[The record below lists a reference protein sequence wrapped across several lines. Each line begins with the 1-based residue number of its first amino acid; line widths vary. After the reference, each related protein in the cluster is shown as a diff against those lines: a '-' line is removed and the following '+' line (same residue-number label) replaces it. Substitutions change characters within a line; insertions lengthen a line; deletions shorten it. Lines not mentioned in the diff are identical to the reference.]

1 MSNQNYRRQLEAI
14 CNNASVALF
23 IMDDRQHCTYMNPA
37 AIELTGYSFED
48 VQGRPL
54 HDVIHHTRPDG
65 SHYPLEDCPI
75 DRALPENNQEQGEDV
90 FVHRD
95 GHFYDVAFTASP
107 IREGDRTVGT
117 VIEVQDITERK
128 RREANQAFLSAVS
141 DKTALLSSEDEI
153 ISSVG
158 AALGEF
164 MNIESCFC
172 AHIDTA
178 RDTATVDYLWRVRDQ
193 QDVRGEHRISDFVD
207 EECRRAA
214 QAGETWVIEDTG
226 SDSRTDRKNYAAL
239 NIRAYIAVPFHTHGQ
254 WKYLLVVNSAMPREW
269 RRDEVELMQE
279 LAARLFPRLERA
291 RAEAKRHDS
300 EQRYRLIARATNDV
314 IWDWDLTSDRLEWNE
329 AVIDH
334 LGCTPQELGPSIE
347 GWYARI
353 HPDELDRVVGGIHAA
368 IEGGENSWRDEY
380 RFRKNDGSFAHFL
393 DRGYI
398 ARDRNGRAYRMIGAM
413 FDLSE
418 RKQAELERVRLHAL
432 VNNSSDF
439 IGIADAEGNHVFVN
453 PAGRKM
459 VGLEADAPVSGL
471 RAEEFY
477 PPDQRELVRNA
488 IMPALEKG
496 GRWTGDTYFQHFKTG
511 EPIPVSDTHFA
522 FVHPES
528 GELIGH
534 ATITR
539 DISERKRTEAALR
552 ENDRRKDE
560 FLAMLAHELRNPLA
574 AISNA
579 VELLQRKID
588 DTQLLEWTDILQRQ
602 SGKLGG
608 MVDDLLDV
616 SRVTRGMVSLKR
628 ERVDLL
634 QIVSSARE
642 SVQGLLDEKA
652 HRLTTSLPDKSVE
665 VDGDPVRLEQIAV
678 NLLTNAAKY
687 TDTGGRINISLR
699 CDQGRAELR
708 VRDNGIGLGPKTLAR
723 VFDLF
728 GQAERGLARSEGGLG
743 IGLTIVKRL
752 VELHGGSIVAQS
764 AGLGA
769 GAEFIVSLPLA
780 EAATAQNPA
789 IAEVTPIHTRESSK
803 RVLIVEDS
811 PDIAETLALLIEAAG
826 HDVSVAQDGPS
837 ALLAAETFDPDIVLL
852 DIGLPGMDGYEVA
865 RRLRRLPATRQAVLA
880 ALTGYGQARDR
891 ERTEAAGF
899 DAHFVK
905 PVDLNALET
914 FIRQAREIE
923 RDSAAS

>member
-23 IMDDRQHCTYMNPA
+23 IMDDRQHCTYMNAA
-37 AIELTGYSFED
+37 AIELTGYAFEE

-65 SHYPLEDCPI
+65 SHYPLEECPI
-75 DRALPENNQEQGEDV
+75 DRAFPQNNQEQGEDV
-90 FVHRD
+90 FVHKD
-95 GHFYDVAFTASP
+95 GHFYDVSFTASP
-107 IREGDRTVGT
+107 IREGDRTIGT
-117 VIEVQDITERK
+117 VVEVQDITDRK
-128 RREANQAFLSAVS
+128 RRESNQAFLTEIA
-141 DKTALLSSEDEI
+141 DQLALLTNEDRI
-153 ISSVG
+153 IARVG
-158 AALGEF
+158 ESLGRF
-164 MNIESCFC
+164 LNIDSCFY
-172 AHIDTA
+172 AQIDTDE
-178 RDTATVDYLWRVRDQ
+178 DTASINYLWRSGNQRD
-193 QDVRGEHRISDFVD
+193 VTGEHRLADFVSD
-207 EECRRAA
+207 DFQRAA
-214 QAGETWVIEDTG
+214 QSGEIFVVSDTN
-226 SDSRTDRKNYAAL
+226 SDPRTYRKAHAAFG
-239 NIRAYIAVPFHTHGQ
+239 IRAYITVPYHHHGR
-254 WKYLLVVNSAMPREW
+254 WRYLLTVASTRPREW
-269 RRDEVELMQE
+269 REDEADLMKD
-279 LAARLFPRLERA
+279 LASRLFPRLERA
-291 RAEAKRHDS
+291 RTEAVRRDS
-300 EQRYRLIARATNDV
+300 EERYRLIARATNDV

-347 GWYARI
+347 GWYSRI
-353 HPDELDRVVGGIHAA
+353 HPDDRDRVVGGIHAA

-380 RFRKNDGSFAHFL
+380 RFRKSSGAYVHFV

-398 ARDRNGRAYRMIGAM
+398 ARDREGRACRMIGAM

-432 VNNSSDF
+432 VENSSDF
-439 IGIADAEGNHVFVN
+439 IGIADAEGNPIFVN

-459 VGLEADAPVSGL
+459 VGLEPDAPVRGL
-471 RAEEFY
+471 TIEDFY
-477 PPDQRELVRNA
+477 PPDQWPLVRNTVV
-488 IMPALEKG
+488 PALLKG

-539 DISERKRTEAALR
+539 DISERQRSEAALR

-574 AISNA
+574 AISNT

-588 DTQLLEWTDILQRQ
+588 DAQLLEWTDILHRQ

-616 SRVTRGMVSLKR
+616 SRVTRGMISLKR
-628 ERVDLL
+628 ERADLL
-634 QIVSSARE
+634 QIVSSALQ
-642 SVQGLLDEKA
+642 SVQGLMDEKD
-652 HRLTTSLPDKSVE
+652 HRVTTSLSEEAVE
-665 VDGDPVRLEQIAV
+665 VDGDPVRLEQIVV

-687 TDTGGRINISLR
+687 TDAGGYIDVALR
-699 CDQGRAELR
+699 CDAGRAELR
-708 VRDNGIGLGPKTLAR
+708 VRDNGIGLGAETLAR

-752 VELHGGSIVAQS
+752 VELHGGTIHAQS
-764 AGLGA
+764 AGLGT

-780 EAATAQNPA
+780 DNQRVPDS
-789 IAEVTPIHTRESSK
+789 IAEAKPLCADEDSK
-803 RVLIVEDS
+803 RVLIVEDN
-811 PDIAETLALLIEAAG
+811 PDIADTMALLIEAAG
-826 HDVSVAQDGPS
+826 HEVSVAEDGPS
-837 ALLAAETFDPDIVLL
+837 ALLAAEDFGPDVVLL

-865 RRLRRLPATRQAVLA
+865 RRLRRSPGTRQAVLA

-905 PVDLNALET
+905 PVDLSALEA
-914 FIRQAREIE
+914 FIRQAKTTVRN
-923 RDSAAS
+923 SAAS